1 MFKCYSLN
9 LAGWLL
15 LRKMELINVQKQGD
29 KFIFIFD
36 DYEQCQAQK
45 REYIRTLRGD
55 YNGTVD
61 CKI

>member
-15 LRKMELINVQKQGD
+15 LKKMNLVNVEKHGK

-36 DYEQCQAQK
+36 DYDKCQIQT

-55 YNGTVD
+55 YSD
-61 CKI
+61 

>member
-15 LRKMELINVQKQGD
+15 LKKMKLVNVEKHGK

-36 DYEQCQAQK
+36 DYDKCQIQT

-55 YNGTVD
+55 YSGIANR
-61 CKI
+61 

>member
-15 LRKMELINVQKQGD
+15 LKKMTLVNVQKQGK

-36 DYEQCQAQK
+36 DYEKCQIQT

-55 YNGTVD
+55 YND
-61 CKI
+61 

>member
-15 LRKMELINVQKQGD
+15 LKKMTLVNVEKHGK

-36 DYEQCQAQK
+36 DYDKCQIQT

-55 YNGTVD
+55 YSD
-61 CKI
+61 

>member
-15 LRKMELINVQKQGD
+15 LKKMNLVNVQKQGK

-36 DYEQCQAQK
+36 NYDQCQIQK

-55 YNGTVD
+55 YSD
-61 CKI
+61 

>member
-15 LRKMELINVQKQGD
+15 LKKMTLVNVEKQGK

-36 DYEQCQAQK
+36 NYDQCQTQK

-55 YNGTVD
+55 YSD
-61 CKI
+61 

>member
-15 LRKMELINVQKQGD
+15 LKKMTLVNVEKHGK

-36 DYEQCQAQK
+36 DYDKCQIQT

-55 YNGTVD
+55 YNG
-61 CKI
+61 IANR

>member
-15 LRKMELINVQKQGD
+15 LKKMTLVNVEKHGK
-29 KFIFIFD
+29 KFFFIFD
-36 DYEQCQAQK
+36 DYDECQIQT

-55 YNGTVD
+55 YSD
-61 CKI
+61 

>member
-15 LRKMELINVQKQGD
+15 LKKMTLVNVEKKGK

-36 DYEQCQAQK
+36 NYEQCQTQT
-45 REYIRTLRGD
+45 REYIRTLRGE
-55 YNGTVD
+55 Y
-61 CKI
+61 K

>member
-15 LRKMELINVQKQGD
+15 LKKMTLVNVEKQGK

-36 DYEQCQAQK
+36 DYEKCQIQT

-55 YNGTVD
+55 YNG
-61 CKI
+61 IANR

>member
-15 LRKMELINVQKQGD
+15 LKKMTLVNVEKQGK

-36 DYEQCQAQK
+36 NYDQCQIQK

-55 YNGTVD
+55 YSD
-61 CKI
+61 

>member
-15 LRKMELINVQKQGD
+15 LKKMTLVNVEKHGK

-36 DYEQCQAQK
+36 DYDKCQIQT

-55 YNGTVD
+55 YNG
-61 CKI
+61 IANG

>member
-15 LRKMELINVQKQGD
+15 LKKMTLVNVEKHGK

-36 DYEQCQAQK
+36 DYDKCQIQT
-45 REYIRTLRGD
+45 REYIRTLRGEYSD
-55 YNGTVD
+55 
-61 CKI
+61 

>member
-15 LRKMELINVQKQGD
+15 LKKMTLVNVEKQGK

-36 DYEQCQAQK
+36 DYDKCQIQT
-45 REYIRTLRGD
+45 REYIRTLRGE
-55 YNGTVD
+55 Y
-61 CKI
+61 K

>member
-15 LRKMELINVQKQGD
+15 LRKMELINIEKQGD

-55 YNGTVD
+55 YSD
-61 CKI
+61 

>member
-15 LRKMELINVQKQGD
+15 LKKMTLVNVQKQGK

-36 DYEQCQAQK
+36 DYDKCQIQK

-55 YNGTVD
+55 YNGSANR
-61 CKI
+61 